1 MVRFHSIVCVA
12 LLNTRI
18 VSINCWQ
25 MAAHVSYLLEHYIRV
40 HSLGRGGS
48 FEVRYLVRSTGQAV
62 VFANFF
68 ALDCL
73 YTCTTLFRVQWAY
86 DWIAAFC
93 CLSGLLLSLRGNEF
107 LLKSVL
113 KMYICYTNNTSEI
126 QLYIWACSG
135 DDMEL
140 LNSISASSL

>member
-93 CLSGLLLSLRGNEF
+93 CLSGLLLSLGGNEF